1 MAKTLGYMITWTTYG
16 TWLQGDERGY
26 VKNGRI
32 CPGNKAL
39 MESNKQ
45 SQLQDAIKLSK
56 AQQKAVKEAIVKQA
70 KLQNQHI
77 YALSVQSN
85 HVHIVAEYIPLPISK
100 VVAYYKKAGRLALK
114 AMGHNGKLW
123 TRGYDKRF
131 CFDKEILEQR
141 VKYVQ
146 GQEPPVK
153 PGAKYLAC
161 GFTAGL

>member
-1 MAKTLGYMITWTTYG
+1 MFVAKTLGYMVTWTTYG

-45 SQLQDAIKLSK
+45 LQLQDVVKLSK
-56 AQQKAVKEAIVKQA
+56 TQQQFVRKAIAEQA
-70 KLQNQHI
+70 RLQGQRI
-77 YALSVQSN
+77 YALSAQSN

-100 VVAYYKKAGRLALK
+100 VVAYYKNAARLALK
-114 AMGHNGKLW
+114 STGHKGKLW

-131 CFDKEILEQR
+131 CFDEESLRRRIR
-141 VKYVQ
+141 YVDSQ
-146 GQEPPVK
+146 NP
-153 PGAKYLAC
+153 A
-161 GFTAGL
+161 